1 MALSNQTT
9 HSTRIGSSFIAHV
22 CHTIRSTV
30 EFVADNVLLLYLKIR
45 NDLIYRTLRE
55 ISTQRQFEVALDL
68 LLEYSTFN
76 YRFEKRDKRI
86 HRYPFQYACYYIYR
100 RIYED
105 DVKYFQNPSKVGE
118 FVRYKKARR
127 IRSFS
132 KSAIENG
139 PIAMCTS
146 QTDHRARRDVYARLC
161 RHYGVPFRSARFHKK
176 FGCRDVMLSLAR
188 SSAHRGDSKAMK
200 ILFDYLLQEGSN
212 LLSLED
218 YMSILNE
225 MPYVVPSRSI
235 FQLWPSVNFG
245 SREAD
250 FLAGWA
256 CNRAL
261 SMVKF
266 SGHYMESLEVVSE
279 AIHRLRLKSAIGRT
293 GLLNQEKLLMM
304 RSELEREVHTT
315 YSQEAR
321 LAFDENDIGKECCED
336 FQLESSVDCEES
348 IRQDIFV
355 QSHQSISPLTCLDP
369 TSSCRNDQAYVID
382 EGDMLDAP
390 TFPVGESKSIQ
401 QVTGSDEQNDFDVP
415 KRLSTARC
423 ETLSLIPKV
432 RRDRET
438 RIFDEYTGLSSK
450 DQIIAQNDRQ
460 IPVLQ
465 VTDNQPAGLLGEDNF
480 DGPQCQTSKNKG
492 NSANAKIISFEENM
506 LDISIPLDEEIENES
521 PKSKLMHR
529 SRADLCKSFD
539 LSFSCTT
546 DNEEIL
552 RLRQHIRYLESRL
565 RIKDSEHSLEM
576 EAMTQKLREEKLKDI
591 IKLKEKAAKEAEK
604 KVSNIMI
611 GFRMEVA
618 EKMFAANEEVTKL
631 KSQEDNYLCTISKLE
646 LEAKST
652 RQKLSKKLKLVNEEK
667 RKLREDIVRLRQ
679 VLRSVKV
686 RCICSSSFKKACL

>member
-1 MALSNQTT
+1 
-9 HSTRIGSSFIAHV
+9 
-22 CHTIRSTV
+22 
-30 EFVADNVLLLYLKIR
+30 
-45 NDLIYRTLRE
+45 
-55 ISTQRQFEVALDL
+55 
-68 LLEYSTFN
+68 
-76 YRFEKRDKRI
+76 
-86 HRYPFQYACYYIYR
+86 
-100 RIYED
+100 
-105 DVKYFQNPSKVGE
+105 
-118 FVRYKKARR
+118 
-127 IRSFS
+127 
-132 KSAIENG
+132 
-139 PIAMCTS
+139 
-146 QTDHRARRDVYARLC
+146 
-161 RHYGVPFRSARFHKK
+161 
-176 FGCRDVMLSLAR
+176 
-188 SSAHRGDSKAMK
+188 MK